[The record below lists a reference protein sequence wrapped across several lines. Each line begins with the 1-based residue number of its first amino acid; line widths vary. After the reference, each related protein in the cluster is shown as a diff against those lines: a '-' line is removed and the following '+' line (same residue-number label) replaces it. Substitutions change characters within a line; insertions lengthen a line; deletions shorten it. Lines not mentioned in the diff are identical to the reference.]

1 MTKLL
6 ISAALGAVL
15 SIAVAAPASAQAVAP
30 AKVAVADLDRITQE
44 CNACKTAGAALQ
56 QQMSTLQARATQLQN
71 TLKPEQ
77 TYLEGA
83 VNALA
88 GKEPDA
94 ALKTRIGNFQRSQQS
109 AAQEIQTQQNQ
120 IQRNQAY
127 IRQQLL
133 EKLNSLYTG
142 VMTRRGAN
150 MLVEMSSTLAY
161 DPSLD
166 VTADLLA
173 ALNAALPSLN
183 TVAPA
188 PAAPAAGTQ
197 PSGR

>member
-1 MTKLL
+1 
-6 ISAALGAVL
+6 
-15 SIAVAAPASAQAVAP
+15 
-30 AKVAVADLDRITQE
+30 
-44 CNACKTAGAALQ
+44 
-56 QQMSTLQARATQLQN
+56 MSTLQARATQLQG